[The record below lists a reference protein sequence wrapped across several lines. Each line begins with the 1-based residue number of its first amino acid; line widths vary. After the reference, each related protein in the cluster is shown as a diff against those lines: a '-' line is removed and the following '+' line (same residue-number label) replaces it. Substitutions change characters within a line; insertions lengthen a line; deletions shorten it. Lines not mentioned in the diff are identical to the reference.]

1 MFSEEQI
8 RQELLK
14 KMVEELG
21 YPPSLLVIEKELKD
35 LPHLQGSSSP
45 FPKRRLDILVYT
57 KKENLQP
64 LLLIECK
71 FSTKD
76 RSNALKQVLGYNYFV
91 KAPFIGLVDNGG
103 FFLLAQQK
111 QAKIQEGLPS
121 YSLLLEQLRSFC

>member
-14 KMVEELG
+14 KMKEELG
-21 YPPSLLVIEKELKD
+21 YPSSLLIIEKEIKD
-35 LPHLQGSSSP
+35 LPHLRGSSSS

-57 KKENLQP
+57 KKEYLHP

-71 FSTKD
+71 FSTKN

-91 KAPFIGLVDNGG
+91 KAPFIGVVDSGG
-103 FFLLAQQK
+103 FFLLAQKKEAQ
-111 QAKIQEGLPS
+111 IQEGLPS
-121 YSLLLEQLRSFC
+121 YSLLQFERPF

>member
-35 LPHLQGSSSP
+35 LPHLQGSSFP

-57 KKENLQP
+57 KKRKLTT
-64 LLLIECK
+64 LIIN
-71 FSTKD
+71 
-76 RSNALKQVLGYNYFV
+76 RV
-91 KAPFIGLVDNGG
+91 
-103 FFLLAQQK
+103 
-111 QAKIQEGLPS
+111 
-121 YSLLLEQLRSFC
+121 